1 MDQESLKYW
10 IALRAVEEVGCVGF
24 RTLLQAFSSPRAV
37 FSATAQTLQ
46 VIPGIGPK
54 TADHIRSFS
63 DWGMAEREIER
74 ARELEVAIVTCEDAI
89 YPRDLLNIYDYPP
102 LLYVQGSLCPE
113 EICVAVVGSR
123 LASVYGRYT
132 TEKISRELALQGITI
147 VSGLARGID
156 AAAHRGALAGKGRTI
171 AVLGCGLDIVYPP
184 ENEGLAGAVVAHGAL
199 ITEFPF
205 GTPPNA
211 PNFPS
216 RNRIISGISLGVVV
230 VEAGEKS
237 GSLITARIA
246 AEQGRSVFAVPGEI
260 GAAGSRGTHRLIK
273 QGAMLVENIEDILE
287 EILPQAGRSPSA
299 SNEPSVSSR
308 RDAPAPGPEKTTAHG
323 DTLPQGV
330 PMMAGLGNQEQRLL
344 SLIPSRPVD
353 IDTLITSSGLTAQ
366 EVLNALLILELR
378 GLIRQMPGKQFLRKE
393 SST

>member
-10 IALRAVEEVGCVGF
+10 IALRAVEEVGCVAF

-63 DWGMAEREIER
+63 NWKMAEREIER
-74 ARELEVAIVTCEDAI
+74 AAELGVDIVTCDNPL
-89 YPRDLLNIYDYPP
+89 YPPNLLNIYDYPP
-102 LLYVQGSLCPE
+102 FLYVKGSLCTA
-113 EICVAVVGSR
+113 EIFVAVVGSR

-132 TEKISRELALQGITI
+132 TEKISRELALKGITI

-184 ENEGLAGAVVAHGAL
+184 ENEELAATVALNGAL
-199 ITEFPF
+199 VSEFPF

-216 RNRIISGISLGVVV
+216 RNRLISGISLGVVI

-273 QGAMLVENIEDILE
+273 QGAMLIENVEDILE
-287 EILPQAGRSPSA
+287 EILPQVGNPPVVFVETSTALPPEALIPDRESPLT
-299 SNEPSVSSR
+299 PILR
-308 RDAPAPGPEKTTAHG
+308 G
-323 DTLPQGV
+323 DV
-330 PMMAGLGNQEQRLL
+330 AGLGDKENKLM
-344 SLIPSRPVD
+344 SLITFHPVN
-353 IDTLITSSGLTAQ
+353 IDTLISSSGFTAQ
-366 EVLNALLILELR
+366 EVLNALLILEL
-378 GLIRQMPGKQFLRKE
+378 GGHIRQMPGKQFIRKE
-393 SST
+393 